1 MAKQII
7 STVNAPI
14 PKGPYS
20 QGVRVGD
27 LLFVSAQGPFDPKTG
42 KVSGND
48 IESQTRQTLQNIKTI
63 VEASGFSLNDIVRVT
78 VFLRYSSDFQKMNEV
93 YSTIFSES
101 APARTTV
108 EASVPMP
115 DVLIAADAIAGH

>member
-1 MAKQII
+1 M
-7 STVNAPI
+7 
-14 PKGPYS
+14 
-20 QGVRVGD
+20 
-27 LLFVSAQGPFDPKTG
+27 SAQGPFDPKTG

>member
-1 MAKQII
+1 LAKQII